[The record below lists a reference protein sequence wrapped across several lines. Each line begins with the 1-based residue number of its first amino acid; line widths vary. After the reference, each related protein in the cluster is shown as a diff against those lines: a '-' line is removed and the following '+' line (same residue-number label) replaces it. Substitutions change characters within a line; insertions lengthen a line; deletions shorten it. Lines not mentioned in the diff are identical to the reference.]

1 MPLSPKDPTEI
12 INIGFDFAALTA
24 TPSAPTVSV
33 ELVKGTDATPSA
45 MLSGSPSIVGSSVYQ
60 KIIGGVDGC
69 TYNIRCTASA
79 PDGSKYVL
87 ADVLHVF
94 HF

>member
-12 INIGFDFAALTA
+12 IYVGFDFLELTD
-24 TPSAPTVSV
+24 TPSAPAVAI

-45 MLSGSPSIVGSSVYQ
+45 MLSGSPSIVGTKVYQ

-87 ADVLHVF
+87 ADQLHVF